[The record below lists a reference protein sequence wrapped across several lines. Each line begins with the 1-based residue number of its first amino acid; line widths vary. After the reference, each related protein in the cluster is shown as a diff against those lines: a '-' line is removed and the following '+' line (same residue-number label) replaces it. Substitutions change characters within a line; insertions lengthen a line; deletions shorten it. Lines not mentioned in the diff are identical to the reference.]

1 MINIRYHIVSI
12 TAVFLAL
19 GIGVALGSTFLDRA
33 TVDVLERNIRSAE
46 NRIDET
52 NAENAR
58 LNAEVDDA
66 RQRDEA
72 LIAVGGEQLLSDRL
86 TEVPVLVVAAPGTEE
101 QDASELTATLAGS
114 GADVRGVLRLRDPM
128 TFSGTELDASLAEE
142 LGLEDPTIAELRD
155 ATYDALRE
163 ALARAGADATEPP
176 AVPEP
181 QPEDPIGEPGD
192 GETTLPTGD
201 QPEIVSSLLAREYVE
216 LQPGPG
222 ADADAPILEEP
233 GYRYVFLG
241 APDLEAAQNEA
252 LVRLLGEG
260 SDDPALPGPVVTAT
274 QADPVGEEQAEP
286 TVVALVRA
294 SDQLAETYNTVDDLD
309 WFAGLV
315 ATVFTIEQLGTVP
328 PAHYGVADGADAVL
342 PESP

>member
-58 LNAEVDDA
+58 LSAEVDDA

-72 LIAVGGEQLLSDRL
+72 LIVVGGEQLLDERL
-86 TEVPVLVVAAPGTEE
+86 TDVPVLVVAAPGTDDE
-101 QDASELTATLAGS
+101 DTSELTATLDGS
-114 GADVRGVLRLRDPM
+114 GADLRGVLRLRDPM
-128 TFSGTELDASLAEE
+128 AFEDEPDESLARD
-142 LGLEDPTIAELRD
+142 LGLEEPTAAELRD
-155 ATYDALRE
+155 ATYEALRT
-163 ALARAGADATEPP
+163 AMAAAGADP
-176 AVPEP
+176 ADTAPAPEP
-181 QPEDPIGEPGD
+181 QPEDPTGEPGAVTPAPGPD
-192 GETTLPTGD
+192 GN
-201 QPEIVSSLLAREYVE
+201 QPEIVSALLAREYVE

-222 ADADAPILEEP
+222 IDSDAPILEEA
-233 GYRYVFLG
+233 GYRYVFVG
-241 APDLEAAQNEA
+241 APDLDAAQNGA
-252 LVRLLGEG
+252 LLALLGEG
-260 SDDPALPGPVVTAT
+260 TDEPALPGPVVSAT
-274 QADPVGEEQAEP
+274 QAAPVGEEQPEP
-286 TVVALVRA
+286 TVVALVRE
-294 SDQLAETYNTVDDLD
+294 SDQLAERYNTVDDVD

-315 ATVFTIEQLGTVP
+315 ATVFVIEQLDTVP
-328 PAHYGVADGADAVL
+328 PGHYGLAEGASAVL